1 MSMDFKDK
9 DYKYMEMALELAK
22 KGEGFVSPNPL
33 VGAILVKDGRVI
45 GEGYHSAFGE
55 DHAEVMAIDS
65 ASEDVQ
71 GADLYVNLEPCS
83 HYGKTPPCSLK
94 IIRSGIKRVFI
105 ANTDPNPKVAG
116 GGVSQLKEKGIKV
129 YEGLLA
135 EEGRKLNESF
145 FHHMEAKRP
154 FYNLKVAQTIDGYI
168 AAPGGDARWIT
179 GEESRKYSH
188 YLRHKLDAVL
198 IGRGTVELDDPRL
211 TVRHIDGR
219 VSQPTRVILDSR
231 LKISLESKL
240 FKEARAGNPISDII
254 IFTGPGVNSDR
265 KAKFQ
270 KLPGVKVV
278 EIGLDDEKHLSLAEL
293 SQELINFKLVN
304 IMIEGGSRINY
315 SFLKAG
321 LIDKYYIFIS
331 PKILGGSDGI
341 PVFAGEAPDKI
352 HKSEKIVIDKNE
364 SFGEDILITAYPDR
378 GDS

>member
-1 MSMDFKDK
+1 MSMNFKDR
-9 DYKYMEMALELAK
+9 DYKYMKRAFELAK

-33 VGAILVKDGRVI
+33 VGAVIVKDGKVI
-45 GEGYHSAFGE
+45 GEGYHAAFGE

-65 ASEDVQ
+65 ADEDVK

-83 HYGKTPPCSLK
+83 HFGKTPPCSLK
-94 IIRSGIKRVFI
+94 VIRSGIKRVFI
-105 ANTDPNPKVAG
+105 ANSDPNPKVAG
-116 GGVSQLKEKGIKV
+116 GGISQLKAEDIKV
-129 YEGLLA
+129 YEGLMA

-145 FHHMEAKRP
+145 FHHMEKKRP

-179 GEESRKYSH
+179 GEDSREYAH

-198 IGRGTVELDDPRL
+198 IGRGTAELDDPRL
-211 TVRHIDGR
+211 TVRHLDGP
-219 VSQPTRVILDSR
+219 VSQPARVILDSN

-240 FKEARAGNPISDII
+240 FKEARAGNPISDLI
-254 IFTGPGVNSDR
+254 IFTGPGVDSEK
-265 KAKFQ
+265 KARFQ
-270 KLPGVKVV
+270 KLPRVKVV
-278 EIGLDDEKHLSLAEL
+278 AIDLNDEKQLNLDEL
-293 SQELINFKLVN
+293 SQELINFNLTN

-364 SFGEDILITAYPDR
+364 SYGDDILITAYPKR
-378 GDS
+378 GDT

>member
-1 MSMDFKDK
+1 MEFKDK
-9 DYKYMEMALELAK
+9 DYKFMERAFELAR

-33 VGAILVKDGRVI
+33 VGAVIVKDGRII

-65 ASEDVQ
+65 ASEAVT

-94 IIRSGIKRVFI
+94 VVRSGIKRVFI
-105 ANTDPNPKVAG
+105 ANTDPNPKVSG
-116 GGVSQLKEKGIKV
+116 GGITQLEEKNIEI
-129 YEGLLA
+129 YEGLMA
-135 EEGRKLNESF
+135 EEGRKLNEAF
-145 FHHMEAKRP
+145 FHYMEKKRP

-179 GEESRKYSH
+179 GEKSREYAH

-198 IGRGTVELDDPRL
+198 IGRGTAELDDPRL
-211 TVRHIDGR
+211 TVRHLEGR
-219 VSQPTRVILDSR
+219 VSQPTRVILDSK

-240 FKEARAGNPISDII
+240 FKEARMGNPISDII
-254 IFTGPGVNSDR
+254 IFTGPGIDSDK
-265 KAKFQ
+265 KANFLE
-270 KLPGVKVV
+270 LPGVRVV
-278 EIGLDDEKHLSLAEL
+278 EIGINDKNQLDLDEL
-293 SQELINFKLVN
+293 SQELINFDLVN

-315 SFLKAG
+315 SFLQAG

-331 PKILGGSDGI
+331 PKILGGNDGI
-341 PVFAGEAPDKI
+341 PVFTGDAPDKI

-378 GDS
+378 GDT